1 MMSIDGLLISLIAF
15 GRTLVGIVARPYET
29 YRRLTDRGTL
39 VELVW
44 VGFLLAFYF
53 SLATIVKT
61 AAFRPFLLTK
71 QFVLLFGGALV
82 GYVVAVAVI
91 WTGGRAVGGKG
102 SLGRVAL
109 GWGYTLV
116 PTVVWFLATS
126 ILYIVLPP
134 PRTTSV
140 GGIGFSI
147 FFLVFSTV
155 LFGWK
160 IMLSYLTLRFGL
172 RLDLGK
178 IILVVALSLPVL
190 AVYSVFMYRMGIF
203 RIPFL

>member
-1 MMSIDGLLISLIAF
+1 MSIDVLLVSLVAF

-29 YRRLTDRGTL
+29 YRRLTNRGTL
-39 VELVW
+39 VELFW
-44 VGFLLAFYF
+44 VGLLLALYF
-53 SLATIVKT
+53 SLAAIVKT

-82 GYVVAVAVI
+82 GYVLAVASI
-91 WTGGRAVGGKG
+91 WASGRAVGGKG
-102 SLGRVAL
+102 NLIRVAL

-140 GGIGFSI
+140 QGIVFSI
-147 FFLVFSTV
+147 LFLVFSTV

-160 IMLSYLTLRFGL
+160 MILSYLTLRFGL

-178 IILVVALSLPVL
+178 IMLVVALVLPIL
-190 AVYSVFMYRMGIF
+190 AVYSVWMYRMGIF
-203 RIPFL
+203 RVPFL